1 MWIKCQISYFLEN
14 DMKKVKNTMLKKR
27 ERIFEGWEQDNFE
40 KKRARKKTSKKNL
53 EREIQNKRKIGRKQI
68 TNGYEGW
75 CGTRNKGGV
84 LS

>member
-1 MWIKCQISYFLEN
+1 
-14 DMKKVKNTMLKKR
+14 MLKKAKDYLKA
-27 ERIFEGWEQDNFE
+27 GN
-40 KKRARKKTSKKNL
+40 KKTLKKKWARKKTSKDRDRKKKL
-53 EREIQNKRKIGRKQI
+53 ESEIQNKRKIERKQI